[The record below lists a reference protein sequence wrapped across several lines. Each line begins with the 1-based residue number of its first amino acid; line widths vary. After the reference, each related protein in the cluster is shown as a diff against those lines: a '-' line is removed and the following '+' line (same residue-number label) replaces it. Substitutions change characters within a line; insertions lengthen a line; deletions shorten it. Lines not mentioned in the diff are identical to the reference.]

1 MLNKLNE
8 FLKNDGIQ
16 SITEGHIGECP
27 EYVIALFN
35 LVNNS
40 TNIVDAIE
48 IGMNSGHS
56 AVSMLSGS
64 WQLNLVSFDLGSHN
78 YVLSA
83 KRFIDT
89 YFPGRHTLI
98 IGNSMTTINNY
109 ANITDRKY
117 DLIFIDGGHDK
128 NCCYSDL
135 VNCKRLAHSSTLII
149 LDDYVEESVGRHNI
163 GPKTSWDKLV
173 SMKFIEQIKVVYF
186 GNNRGFV
193 CGNYVF

>member
-1 MLNKLNE
+1 MINKLNE
-8 FLKNDGIQ
+8 FLKTEGVL
-16 SITEGHIGECP
+16 ITEGHIGECQD
-27 EYVIALFN
+27 YVNTLFN
-35 LVNNS
+35 IVNNS
-40 TNIVDAIE
+40 KNIVDAIE

-56 AVSMLSGS
+56 AVTMLSGS

-78 YVLSA
+78 YVLTA
-83 KRFIDT
+83 KKFIDT

-98 IGNSMTTINNY
+98 IGNSMTTVNNY

-135 VNCKRLAHSSTLII
+135 INCKRLAHENTLII
-149 LDDYVEESVGRHNI
+149 LDDYVEESIERHNI
-163 GPKTSWDKLV
+163 GPKVSWDELV
-173 SMKFIEQIKVVYF
+173 SMKFIEQIEVVYF

-193 CGNYVF
+193 SGKYVF